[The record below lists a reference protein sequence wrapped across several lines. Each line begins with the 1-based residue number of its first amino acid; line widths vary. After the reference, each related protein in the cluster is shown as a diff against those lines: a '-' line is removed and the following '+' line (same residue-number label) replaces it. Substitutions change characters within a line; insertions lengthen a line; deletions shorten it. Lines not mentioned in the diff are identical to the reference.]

1 MSTQHHLQ
9 GRENL
14 DTLFAFD
21 SGESTGSSLASGTPL
36 GSPGRGA
43 QRQARLGAVLQ
54 GRVAR
59 EGGSGREHLGQV
71 RTGPG
76 KLVEVR
82 PPGGAWIQNW
92 DSYQAPG
99 GGGCG
104 HGQAPTVP
112 GTGQPAPGTG
122 SAQERP
128 QAGQTGQLSSAT

>member
-59 EGGSGREHLGQV
+59 EGGSGREHLGRV
-71 RTGPG
+71 WTGPG
-76 KLVEVR
+76 KLVEAAAAR
-82 PPGGAWIQNW
+82 RGLDTKLGFLPGSGRGRLWPRTGTYGTRHWTAGPRHRICTGAP
-92 DSYQAPG
+92 SG
-99 GGGCG
+99 GTDG
-104 HGQAPTVP
+104 A
-112 GTGQPAPGTG
+112 
-122 SAQERP
+122 
-128 QAGQTGQLSSAT
+128 AT